1 MTSEILLQQ
10 WGLNVQDDLLIHM
23 SCDTDEQK
31 WLQTVMENRIRLK
44 DHTAVPSL
52 VG

>member
-1 MTSEILLQQ
+1 MTSKILLQQ

-31 WLQTVMENRIRLK
+31 WLQTQNRIRLK